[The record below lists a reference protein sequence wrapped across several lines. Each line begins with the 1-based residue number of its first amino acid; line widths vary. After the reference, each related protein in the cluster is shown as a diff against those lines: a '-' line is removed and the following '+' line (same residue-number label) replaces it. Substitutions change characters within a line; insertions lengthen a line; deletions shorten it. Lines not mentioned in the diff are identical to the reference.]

1 MFLGYYYTRRAMVK
15 ERDIKRGSFAGELRV
30 GADLAHGLLDIM
42 LLLVDLKVLATCL
55 QPLPHKSKV
64 IFWFD
69 Y

>member
-1 MFLGYYYTRRAMVK
+1 
-15 ERDIKRGSFAGELRV
+15 
-30 GADLAHGLLDIM
+30 M

-69 Y
+69 YKEIDDEWLEDVIDALLDLLSPLFVDVHTHFLDYN